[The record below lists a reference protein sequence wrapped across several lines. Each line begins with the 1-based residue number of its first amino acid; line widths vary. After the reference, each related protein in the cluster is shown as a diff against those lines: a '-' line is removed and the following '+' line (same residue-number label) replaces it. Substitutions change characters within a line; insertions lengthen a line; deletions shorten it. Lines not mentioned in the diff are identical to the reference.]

1 MPDPLDD
8 HNNSRTQ
15 KQTEKIGGVLIPF
28 SIIDDN
34 ALSGAD
40 KLIYS
45 YLLAFQM
52 NGKYCFQANATL
64 AERLNLGEST
74 VKRSLSEML
83 KAEYIKRIKWENK
96 IAFQCVIKKKDQID
110 PKGSKRSTNG
120 IKMIQNRDQI
130 DTYKNNF
137 KKNSN
142 NTNLTTQQ
150 RTALE
155 TLKIIQAE
163 EANETK

>member
-1 MPDPLDD
+1 MPDSHKQNTTTP
-8 HNNSRTQ
+8 N
-15 KQTEKIGGVLIPF
+15 KIQTEKIGGVLIPF

-34 ALSGAD
+34 NLSGAD

-110 PKGSKRSTNG
+110 PKGSKRSQNG
-120 IKMIQNRDQI
+120 IKLIQNRDQI

-137 KKNSN
+137 KNKEDRRSSDPRINTILKSLEDMN
-142 NTNLTTQQ
+142 N
-150 RTALE
+150 
-155 TLKIIQAE
+155 E
-163 EANETK
+163 E